1 MEETLKLSIRVSL
14 ILVILL
20 SLSSI
25 LGTWV
30 YIEFLNSEDTVEESP
45 YLYRI
50 SNKDMI
56 TVDIKTKQKE
66 LSIEKRDDRDGLWFF
81 KTLIN
86 TPLNLNRWGGF
97 TFLLQGPITDRF
109 IDDSE
114 TNRSK
119 FGLDDPS
126 LFLNIG
132 LSDGSNIEL
141 ELGDKT
147 PDGAYHYAL
156 VNGRSS
162 IMTVDVSWGEVI
174 QKLANIPPLPDWYF
188 SLDPITVTEV
198 VFYINGEILKAYG
211 FVKSNPDENFR
222 KWEECKLLID
232 QETNQ
237 PYLEIEPCVGK
248 KIDDQKLLI
257 NLVKHI
263 SKPDFDGVALDGTG
277 LKSPQEFAKFGTTSD
292 SPHIFLRTEGF
303 DSRGRKILSRVAI
316 TFGSDTSDGNHVYV
330 VPQDGED
337 VILADKKWVQEII
350 KNFY

>member
-1 MEETLKLSIRVSL
+1 MVINAIRYRITRNISLVEETLKLSIRVSL

-119 FGLDDPS
+119 FGLDD
-126 LFLNIG
+126 
-132 LSDGSNIEL
+132 
-141 ELGDKT
+141 
-147 PDGAYHYAL
+147 H
-156 VNGRSS
+156 
-162 IMTVDVSWGEVI
+162 
-174 QKLANIPPLPDWYF
+174 
-188 SLDPITVTEV
+188 
-198 VFYINGEILKAYG
+198 
-211 FVKSNPDENFR
+211 
-222 KWEECKLLID
+222 
-232 QETNQ
+232 
-237 PYLEIEPCVGK
+237 
-248 KIDDQKLLI
+248 
-257 NLVKHI
+257 
-263 SKPDFDGVALDGTG
+263 
-277 LKSPQEFAKFGTTSD
+277 
-292 SPHIFLRTEGF
+292 
-303 DSRGRKILSRVAI
+303 
-316 TFGSDTSDGNHVYV
+316 
-330 VPQDGED
+330 
-337 VILADKKWVQEII
+337 
-350 KNFY
+350 